1 MSGSPGL
8 AISGAE
14 AAELQRPD
22 CDGRSSLPVAPKS
35 PIGPPGWRSYALQD
49 PRYAK
54 LRLPKK
60 HVSGPNWWRNC
71 NSKRMTSGSSR
82 HRHGNFFLH
91 ALVRSHVQSVGLLP
105 NLDKDTA
112 PEGEADKDQE
122 SGVRELHRT
131 IPSTKAS
138 LLAVTGRTH

>member
-1 MSGSPGL
+1 M
-8 AISGAE
+8 AIIRIT
-14 AAELQRPD
+14 RPH
-22 CDGRSSLPVAPKS
+22 
-35 PIGPPGWRSYALQD
+35 
-49 PRYAK
+49 YAK
-54 LRLPKK
+54 LHLLKK

-82 HRHGNFFLH
+82 NRHGNRVVHNTDVDSETVVTFFFH

-105 NLDKDTA
+105 NLDKETA
-112 PEGEADKDQE
+112 PEGEAAKDQE
-122 SGVRELHRT
+122 SGAREPHRT